1 MGTLVCSLPFAISF
15 LVILVG
21 FLVLMRLI
29 TIPEKVREKG
39 INFPRVYRMFK
50 GLIKWFYLPLMY
62 QSISDLIK
70 NGFAIPDIV
79 VIAILIIFPIVQVI
93 LYKFFD
99 D

>member
-1 MGTLVCSLPFAISF
+1 
-15 LVILVG
+15 
-21 FLVLMRLI
+21 
-29 TIPEKVREKG
+29 
-39 INFPRVYRMFK
+39 MFK